1 LGTSWLQET
10 STPVPWCELP
20 RTLQQ
25 VYSRACLDDS
35 HRGGLALLFVI
46 VADVVVFA

>member
-10 STPVPWCELP
+10 STPVPWCEMP

-25 VYSRACLDDS
+25 VYSHACLDDS
-35 HRGGLALLFVI
+35 HRGGLAGLQTTLACVC
-46 VADVVVFA
+46 